1 MGLQF
6 LRQCDGNLA
15 ILGFPADYPIG
26 FAFDGRT
33 NETADDR
40 AVIDNQNLA
49 HRTPG
54 VLNLGRQASAKGC
67 RCSFRFPTLSKA
79 MKSRLSGQPPIRDSL
94 RVAVCVPTEQEVA

>member
-1 MGLQF
+1 MGVQF
-6 LRQCDGNLA
+6 LRQCDGNPA

-26 FAFDGRT
+26 FPFDGRT

-54 VLNLGRQASAKGC
+54 ASNLGRQASAK
-67 RCSFRFPTLSKA
+67 RLSLFVPIPDIIEA
-79 MKSRLSGQPPIRDSL
+79 MKSRLTVQPPIRDSL